1 MGWVD
6 RKRQTNIFSKNSSF
20 EIMCFLAQHI
30 QKSDVL
36 PRMRNSFHP
45 SHVFSFKARY
55 LVFKRRHNNVK
66 TSSVSYKMEKYM
78 YINI

>member
-6 RKRQTNIFSKNSSF
+6 RKRQTNIFFLQNSSF
-20 EIMCFLAQHI
+20 EIMGFLAQHI
-30 QKSDVL
+30 QKSDAL

-45 SHVFSFKARY
+45 SHVFSFETRY

-66 TSSVSYKMEKYM
+66 TSPVSYK
-78 YINI
+78 I